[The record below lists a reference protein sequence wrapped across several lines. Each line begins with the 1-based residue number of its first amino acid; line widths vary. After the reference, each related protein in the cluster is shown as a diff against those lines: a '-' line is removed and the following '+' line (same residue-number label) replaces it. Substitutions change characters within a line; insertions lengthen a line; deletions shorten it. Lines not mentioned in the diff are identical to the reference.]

1 VIGLVLLSTRLCATV
16 ARCITLNP
24 SEVTAS
30 VNVQVKELRWVAN
43 VKQHI
48 IVPKRIH
55 IPGDRKHDGGAKST
69 IL

>member
-1 VIGLVLLSTRLCATV
+1 MSHTKKHINAYLCATV

-48 IVPKRIH
+48 IVP
-55 IPGDRKHDGGAKST
+55 AKMNSLITST
-69 IL
+69 IKLGVFNTR